1 MCPTD
6 KHISTPVLTY
16 DQWGFSGK
24 HRATNYIYLISEAG
38 LGVIC

>member
-24 HRATNYIYLISEAG
+24 YRATNYIYLISEAG
-38 LGVIC
+38 LGIIC